1 MRIRVLQSVPL
12 LSSIPEETLSELGN
26 RMRVQEFEDGEYI
39 IRQGEE
45 GSRFYIINEG
55 EVVCTLTNQATREE
69 KELVRLYPQE
79 YFGERAL
86 IKKEP
91 RKANVIAIGDV
102 ECLIL
107 DSNDFQELLAS
118 VHQQVETIIEHRES
132 NTKDIL
138 NKSEESKRQQQQQSS
153 TRSNEEERKSDGGT
167 GGGGSSLD
175 HIPFDELNVLH
186 TIGTGTFGRVK
197 LAQHKGSGRVCAL
210 KFMMKSQIVES
221 RQERNVVYEK
231 NLLMESSNHPFIL
244 SLISTYN
251 TQDEIMLLFEFV
263 QGGELWSYI
272 YDREDCIPS
281 GPFGGFTEEAAV
293 FYGAVVT
300 EALSHVHSLGIAYR
314 DLKPENLMLDQM
326 GYLKVIDF
334 GFAKK
339 IPHYVNGTLYR
350 KSFTVCGTPEYLAPE
365 LVLSKGHDKGVDHW
379 ALGCLIYELLVGTT
393 PFADD
398 RQQNTFRKIVN
409 CKKYLVFPEG
419 VDRSFKE
426 LCTSLLEPEPSF
438 RLGSLNGGDQD
449 IKSHPFFRTID
460 WEALMSR
467 SIQAPYRPSI
477 NNPLDTSN
485 FDYFEDEDDVV
496 PYYGDQSLFIEF

>member
-1 MRIRVLQSVPL
+1 
-12 LSSIPEETLSELGN
+12 
-26 RMRVQEFEDGEYI
+26 
-39 IRQGEE
+39 
-45 GSRFYIINEG
+45 
-55 EVVCTLTNQATREE
+55 
-69 KELVRLYPQE
+69 
-79 YFGERAL
+79 
-86 IKKEP
+86 
-91 RKANVIAIGDV
+91 
-102 ECLIL
+102 
-107 DSNDFQELLAS
+107 
-118 VHQQVETIIEHRES
+118 
-132 NTKDIL
+132 
-138 NKSEESKRQQQQQSS
+138 
-153 TRSNEEERKSDGGT
+153 
-167 GGGGSSLD
+167 
-175 HIPFDELNVLH
+175 
-186 TIGTGTFGRVK
+186 
-197 LAQHKGSGRVCAL
+197 
-210 KFMMKSQIVES
+210 
-221 RQERNVVYEK
+221 
-231 NLLMESSNHPFIL
+231 MESSNHPFIL